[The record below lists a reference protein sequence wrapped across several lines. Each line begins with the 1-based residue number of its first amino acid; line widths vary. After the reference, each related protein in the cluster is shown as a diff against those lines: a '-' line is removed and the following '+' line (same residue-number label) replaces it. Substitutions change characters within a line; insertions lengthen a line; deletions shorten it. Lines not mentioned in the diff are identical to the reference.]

1 MPWTDDDDCELFEDD
16 EELADKIFNFV
27 EAGLEEGANVIVHC
41 TNGQSRSG
49 AALICY
55 LMRKYRWSASKC
67 IEFLCYRRVNF
78 NIRDSF
84 VE

>member
-41 TNGQSRSG
+41 TNG
-49 AALICY
+49 
-55 LMRKYRWSASKC
+55 
-67 IEFLCYRRVNF
+67 
-78 NIRDSF
+78 
-84 VE
+84 